1 MDQLNQEPIYVM
13 MVTVDKKMAEN
24 RNTARKRSAGPAE
37 RSFCQILE
45 ETFGKDRSREDP
57 EGKTGIRGEDPCRD
71 RL

>member
-13 MVTVDKKMAEN
+13 MVTVDKKWQ
-24 RNTARKRSAGPAE
+24 KRSAGPAE